1 MNKKANNKEK
11 INPIPWLI
19 GLLCIALIVGG
30 IFLYLFLDEYFS
42 YSRLDKNA
50 DGTLYDPKTEITYT
64 MAPEAYKAVLI
75 VTNPQFGFVEKIP
88 LYSIAY
94 RNIDDKVV
102 ALDSERYL
110 SMSNDDGGALYY
122 NADEV
127 TLPTLENF
135 DHGISHVCSTEGV
148 IFARAELTKTDTYRV
163 IKGFNE
169 GAATRVEGRVKENFT
184 LRIKSEKYDW
194 LYYCMRFTITEA
206 GEYFVTDYISG
217 KTVKADPEIFDE
229 FFGVPKAPN

>member
-1 MNKKANNKEK
+1 MKKNTNKKDK

-30 IFLYLFLDEYFS
+30 IFLYLFLKDYFS

-50 DGTLYDPKTEITYT
+50 DGTIYDPDTKITYT

-75 VTNPQFGFVEKIP
+75 VTDPQFGFVDKTP

-94 RNIDDKVV
+94 RNVDEKVV
-102 ALDSERYL
+102 VIDSERYL
-110 SMSNDDGGALYY
+110 SFDNDNGGVLYY

-135 DHGISHVCSTEGV
+135 DHGISHVCSTDGV
-148 IFARAELTKTDTYRV
+148 IFARAELTKTDTYKV

-169 GAATRVEGRVKENFT
+169 GAATRVDGTVKESFT

-194 LYYCMRFTITEA
+194 LYYCMKFTITKE

-217 KTVKADPEIFDE
+217 KTVKADPAIFDE
-229 FFGVPKAPN
+229 FFGEPVVPN